1 MQEDIEKSLAVLS
14 EGGTILYPTDTIWG
28 IGCDATNETAV
39 EKIIQ
44 LKNRPDHKSFVVLA
58 NEKMLLEYAAS
69 LDLAIFDYL
78 ETVDKPTTVIY
89 ENAVGLAENVL
100 AEDGSVAIRIC
111 TEPFCKS
118 LLARFKK
125 PILSTSANLSGEPA
139 PKIFK
144 EISDVIKSGVDYTV
158 NYRQDDENVA
168 EPSAIIKWNNGD
180 IEIIRK

>member
-1 MQEDIEKSLAVLS
+1 MEIDIEKSLEILHN
-14 EGGTILYPTDTIWG
+14 GGTILYPTDTVWG
-28 IGCDATNETAV
+28 IGCDATNEAAV

-44 LKNRPDHKSFVVLA
+44 LKNRPENKSFVVLA

-78 ETVDKPTTVIY
+78 ETVEKPTTVIY
-89 ENAVGLAENVL
+89 ENAIGLADSVL

-111 TEPFCKS
+111 KEPFCKT
-118 LLARFKK
+118 LLSRFKK

-139 PKIFK
+139 PRIFK
-144 EISDVIKSGVDYTV
+144 EIGEVIKSGVDYIV
-158 NYRQDDENVA
+158 NYREDDETIA

-180 IEIIRK
+180 IEVIRK